1 MSSSMS
7 CRTNALVRFRFLAMF
22 LATPRT
28 LFARMQSRPRPARL
42 AVIIPGN
49 HLRLRR
55 PLRQEINPRANPPP
69 AVQMHGRSAPHEKR
83 RAGPLREILLE
94 PIEGLELILG
104 RSEFIQLA
112 VNAASPGTG
121 WKRPG
126 ILSQVEQRSSDASL
140 YQLLRVHVDEP
151 RMENMS
157 GPQRSIHE
165 QFFARP
171 THLVRIT
178 EIFQEFI
185 QPFIPVFGTRQVP
198 PDGLVIRHFAKRVVE
213 HGHGLF
219 LFQSSRSQKE
229 ADKFKKIQLIVE
241 FLEKLFVLLFVG
253 EARIARLD
261 PSADVAVGI
270 AIVEPLVEFKKPFCS
285 FLGGVPPIGA
295 RRGQSGKSP
304 AGVENRLDRAD
315 YV

>member
-1 MSSSMS
+1 MYSSMS

-126 ILSQVEQRSSDASL
+126 ILPRSNSAPPMRPL
-140 YQLLRVHVDEP
+140 P
-151 RMENMS
+151 RY
-157 GPQRSIHE
+157 
-165 QFFARP
+165 FA
-171 THLVRIT
+171 
-178 EIFQEFI
+178 FI
-185 QPFIPVFGTRQVP
+185 LT
-198 PDGLVIRHFAKRVVE
+198 
-213 HGHGLF
+213 
-219 LFQSSRSQKE
+219 SR
-229 ADKFKKIQLIVE
+229 
-241 FLEKLFVLLFVG
+241 
-253 EARIARLD
+253 
-261 PSADVAVGI
+261 
-270 AIVEPLVEFKKPFCS
+270 
-285 FLGGVPPIGA
+285 
-295 RRGQSGKSP
+295 
-304 AGVENRLDRAD
+304 
-315 YV
+315 